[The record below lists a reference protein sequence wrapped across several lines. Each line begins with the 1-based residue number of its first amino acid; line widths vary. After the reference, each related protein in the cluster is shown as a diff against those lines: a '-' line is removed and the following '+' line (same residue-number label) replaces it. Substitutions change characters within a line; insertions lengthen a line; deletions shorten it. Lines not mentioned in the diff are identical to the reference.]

1 MVLGQNMLVLLWRNS
16 FVSVETLLVKV
27 KLKNKNFSKRT
38 NTSANGQEG

>member
-27 KLKNKNFSKRT
+27 KLKNKNFSKRK
-38 NTSANGQEG
+38 NTSANGEEG